1 MVCGGTRARTD
12 TEKMLDLGGAQ
23 INESRALEYGA
34 SREGLGVGGLVV

>member
-12 TEKMLDLGGAQ
+12 SEKMLDLGGVQ

-34 SREGLGVGGLVV
+34 SGEGLGIGGLVV